1 MEGCNRAT
9 ETEQGGNMRFQTL
22 FEEKNRLLQGFL
34 KKSLEYKA
42 ALLSEEASMD
52 MKIDLIDE
60 LSDTREQNLK
70 LMQVLDREIEAA
82 KKELTPEQVQGLQAD
97 PTFKAQMESALNL
110 IKEIQLTDQSLFL
123 YIQTTGSELRAQIL
137 KSLKE
142 KEAVSKFKSQSQSPV
157 GDEIDKTV

>member
-1 MEGCNRAT
+1 
-9 ETEQGGNMRFQTL
+9 MRIQTL

-42 ALLSEEASMD
+42 ALLSDEASMD

-82 KKELTPEQVQGLQAD
+82 RRELAPEQAQELQSNPA
-97 PTFKAQMESALNL
+97 FKTQIESALHL

-142 KEAVSKFKSQSQSPV
+142 KEAVSKFKSQSQGPL

>member
-1 MEGCNRAT
+1 MKI
-9 ETEQGGNMRFQTL
+9 QLL
-22 FEEKNRLLQGFL
+22 FEEKNRLLLGFL
-34 KKSLEYKA
+34 NKSMEYKA
-42 ALLSEEASMD
+42 ALLSTEASME

-70 LMQVLDREIEAA
+70 LMQVLDREIELAR
-82 KKELTPEQVQGLQAD
+82 KELSPDQAQRLQTDPVFKEQLEK
-97 PTFKAQMESALNL
+97 TLTL

-137 KSLKE
+137 RSLKE
-142 KEAVSKFKSQSQSPV
+142 KEAVSKFKSQSQGPV

>member
-1 MEGCNRAT
+1 
-9 ETEQGGNMRFQTL
+9 MRFQTL